1 MFGNLLTFLSS
12 GLLALSWWQILL
24 AMLIMTHVTIVDVTL
39 YLHRCLAHRALDLHP
54 AVRHF
59 FRFWLWMT
67 TGISGNEWAAVHR
80 KHHAKCETA
89 DDPHSP
95 QMLGICKVVFEGSEL
110 YTAQARNEETLRKFG
125 YGMPKDWLERH
136 VYTKYRNL
144 GVSLLMVI
152 DVALFGVIGVSVWAV
167 QMMWIPFWAGGVVNG
182 FGHFRGYRN
191 FDTDDASTNVIP
203 FGIVIGGEELHNNHH
218 AYPTSAKLSNKWYEL
233 DVGWMYIRALAALR
247 LATIRKVAQAPYL
260 IEGKRTVDDATLRA
274 VLFHRHEVMASYV
287 KSAEIGCEQELARA
301 GHLNC
306 REKLRIRRGVRQW
319 LRQPAQASRGKPGQV
334 LPFADAWDHNS
345 TLRTCVEL
353 RQELSAIWGRSSAS
367 QEQLLRQLQAWC
379 QTAEQSGIQAL
390 EEFSLRLRRYAQ

>member
-1 MFGNLLTFLSS
+1 MFRDLLTFLAS

-24 AMLIMTHVTIVDVTL
+24 AMLVMTHMTIVDVTL

-67 TGISGNEWAAVHR
+67 TGISGSAWAAVHR
-80 KHHAKCETA
+80 KHHAKCETT

-95 QMLGICKVVFEGSEL
+95 QTLGIRKVVLEGSEL
-110 YTAQARNEETLRKFG
+110 YTAESRNEETLRKFG
-125 YGMPKDWLERH
+125 YGMPKDRLECN

-182 FGHFRGYRN
+182 FGHFLGYRN
-191 FDTDDASTNVIP
+191 FDTDDASTNVIAL
-203 FGIVIGGEELHNNHH
+203 GLLIGGEELHNNHH
-218 AYPTSAKLSNKWYEL
+218 AHPTSAKLSNKWYEL
-233 DVGWMYIRALAALR
+233 DVGWIYIRALAALR
-247 LATIRKVAQAPYL
+247 LATVRKVALTPYL
-260 IEGKRTVDDATLRA
+260 IEGKRTVDDATLQA
-274 VLFHRHEVMASYV
+274 VLRHRYEVMASYV
-287 KSAEIGCEQELARA
+287 RSAEIGCEQELERVR
-301 GHLNC
+301 HLSR
-306 REKLRIRRGVRQW
+306 RERLRLRRGVRRW
-319 LRQPAQASRGKPGQV
+319 FRQQAPASRGKPCQV
-334 LPFADAWDHNS
+334 PPFADAWAHNP

-367 QEQLLRQLQAWC
+367 QEQLLKQLQEWC
-379 QTAEQSGIQAL
+379 RAAEQSGIQAL
-390 EEFSLRLRRYAQ
+390 EEFSLRLRQYAQ